1 MIDVTGGCIV
11 GVERGPGWLFVR
23 LSDVSRSEEREPLLA
38 EGILALLQQHFVNRV
53 VLECD
58 GLRQLSHAQVEQLA
72 RLREWIDEQE
82 GLMRLSG
89 LTSES
94 VATIEHCGHAR
105 LLPNYASRENAIRA
119 SRPTQ
124 PR

>member
-1 MIDVTGGCIV
+1 MIDVTSGCIA

-23 LSDVSRSEEREPLLA
+23 LSDVSPAAESEPPLA
-38 EGILALLQQHFVNRV
+38 ESIVALLRRHFVNRV

-58 GLRQLSHAQVEQLA
+58 GVQQLSGAQVDQLA
-72 RLREWIDEQE
+72 LLREQIDEQE
-82 GLMRLSG
+82 GIMRLAG

-94 VATIEHCGHAR
+94 VATIEHRGHAR
-105 LLPNYASRENAIRA
+105 LLPSYASREDAIRA
-119 SRPTQ
+119 YRPTQ